1 MTKCDLVQPRV
12 LAKVAALVQ
21 GEMRSSPFGD
31 VVVEREWPLLV
42 SSKAGAGME
51 ELSAEIEA
59 LAA

>member
-1 MTKCDLVQPRV
+1 V
-12 LAKVAALVQ
+12 LAQVAALVQ